1 MIMNNE
7 IDLKIAT
14 LNLNG
19 ETFWSINRRPRLPQD
34 LFNIKEIKEA
44 LVDKIKDGLENILNN
59 DTNDTYD
66 IIAIQEL
73 VYISDYYNDIK
84 DVIEE
89 NGYQLI
95 IPKELKN
102 THFTV
107 GFIVKN
113 DIKAVIEGKGY
124 QLIIPKKLKNTHFTV
139 GLIVKKG
146 IKPKN
151 TPIENNVLLNEIPK
165 NKIIRCKF
173 TKNRTSY
180 EILNVH
186 LTKHTDDIKN
196 ALLDFLS
203 SNNNDNNNVIRIL
216 LGDFNAYN
224 DEQKDKEV
232 QPCNNAKFINDLMKN
247 DFRKNYESTNKNYT
261 FWATGWKKLDHIFIS
276 GKNIDVKEIDVE
288 ETVNNNVNFYPI
300 ENALNNNKGFTDH
313 SMLTAIIRDN
323 KPK

>member
-1 MIMNNE
+1 MNNE
-7 IDLKIAT
+7 IDFKEINLKIAT

-34 LFNIKEIKEA
+34 LFNIKKIKE
-44 LVDKIKDGLENILNN
+44 
-59 DTNDTYD
+59 
-66 IIAIQEL
+66 
-73 VYISDYYNDIK
+73 
-84 DVIEE
+84 VIEGK
-89 NGYQLI
+89 GYQLI
-95 IPKELKN
+95 IPESLGKN

-107 GFIVKN
+107 GFIVK
-113 DIKAVIEGKGY
+113 
-124 QLIIPKKLKNTHFTV
+124 
-139 GLIVKKG
+139 KG
-146 IKPKN
+146 IDIDN
-151 TPIENNVLLNEIPK
+151 ISIENITIENNVLLNEIPM
-165 NKIIRCKF
+165 NKIICCKF
-173 TKNRTSY
+173 TKNGISY

-186 LTKHTDDIKN
+186 LTKHTEDIKN

-224 DEQKDKEV
+224 DEQKDDKV
-232 QPCNNAKFINDLMKN
+232 QNCNNADFINDLMEK

-261 FWATGWKKLDHIFIS
+261 FWASEEWKKLDHIFIS

>member
-1 MIMNNE
+1 MNKE

-34 LFNIKEIKEA
+34 LFNIKEIKQA
-44 LVDKIKDGLENILNN
+44 LVDKIKDGLKNILN
-59 DTNDTYD
+59 NDTYD

-73 VYISDYYNDIK
+73 VYISDYYEAIK
-84 DVIEE
+84 KVIEE

-95 IPKELKN
+95 IPENLGEN

-107 GFIVKN
+107 GFIFKDDEDE
-113 DIKAVIEGKGY
+113 DIV
-124 QLIIPKKLKNTHFTV
+124 
-139 GLIVKKG
+139 
-146 IKPKN
+146 
-151 TPIENNVLLNEIPK
+151 IENNELNEIPM

-173 TKNRTSY
+173 TKNGISY
-180 EILNVH
+180 VILNVH
-186 LTKHTDDIKN
+186 LTKHTEDIKN
-196 ALLDFLS
+196 GLCYFLS
-203 SNNNDNNNVIRIL
+203 QNNDNNNVIRIL

-224 DEQKDKEV
+224 NKQKDEQKKDKV
-232 QPCNNAKFINDLMKN
+232 QNCNNAHFINDLMKN

-261 FWATGWKKLDHIFIS
+261 FWASGWKKLDHIFIS

-300 ENALNNNKGFTDH
+300 ENETENAQNNNEGFTDH

>member
-1 MIMNNE
+1 MNNE
-7 IDLKIAT
+7 IDFKEIGLKIAT

-34 LFNIKEIKEA
+34 LFNIEEIKEA
-44 LVDKIKDGLENILNN
+44 LVDKIKKGLENILNN
-59 DTNDTYD
+59 GTYD

-73 VYISDYYNDIK
+73 VYISDYYEAIK
-84 DVIEE
+84 KVIEE

-95 IPKELKN
+95 IPENLGEH

-107 GFIVKN
+107 GFIVK
-113 DIKAVIEGKGY
+113 KGKG
-124 QLIIPKKLKNTHFTV
+124 IDIDNIPIEN
-139 GLIVKKG
+139 I
-146 IKPKN
+146 
-151 TPIENNVLLNEIPK
+151 PIENNVLLNEIPM
-165 NKIIRCKF
+165 NKIICCKY
-173 TKNRTSY
+173 TKNETSY

-224 DEQKDKEV
+224 NEQKDDKA
-232 QPCNNAKFINDLMKN
+232 QNCNNAYFINGLMEK

-261 FWATGWKKLDHIFIS
+261 FCASEWKKLDHIFIS

-313 SMLTAIIRDN
+313 SMLIADIKVN
-323 KPK
+323 KPMQNKNDHLRL

>member
-1 MIMNNE
+1 MNNE

-19 ETFWSINRRPRLPQD
+19 ETFCSINRRPRLPQD

-44 LVDKIKDGLENILNN
+44 LVDKIKKGLKNILNN

-73 VYISDYYNDIK
+73 IYISDYYNDIK

-89 NGYQLI
+89 NGYYQLI
-95 IPKELKN
+95 IPKDLGKN

-107 GFIVKN
+107 GFIVK
-113 DIKAVIEGKGY
+113 
-124 QLIIPKKLKNTHFTV
+124 
-139 GLIVKKG
+139 KG
-146 IKPKN
+146 IDIDN
-151 TPIENNVLLNEIPK
+151 ISIENITIENNVLLNEIPM
-165 NKIIRCKF
+165 NKIICCKF
-173 TKNRTSY
+173 TKNEISY

-186 LTKHTDDIKN
+186 LTKHTEDIKN

-224 DEQKDKEV
+224 NEQKDDKV
-232 QPCNNAKFINDLMKN
+232 QNCNNAYFINDLMKN

-300 ENALNNNKGFTDH
+300 ENAQNNNEGFTDH

>member
-1 MIMNNE
+1 MIMNNK

-44 LVDKIKDGLENILNN
+44 LVKKIIKGLNNILNN
-59 DTNDTYD
+59 GTYD

-73 VYISDYYNDIK
+73 VNIIDYYEAIQKVIK
-84 DVIEE
+84 E
-89 NGYQLI
+89 NGYHLI
-95 IPKELKN
+95 IPEDLVKN

-107 GFIVKN
+107 GFIVKE
-113 DIKAVIEGKGY
+113 DIKIEN
-124 QLIIPKKLKNTHFTV
+124 I
-139 GLIVKKG
+139 
-146 IKPKN
+146 
-151 TPIENNVLLNEIPK
+151 PIENNVLKEISNIPN
-165 NKIIRCKF
+165 NKKIFRKF
-173 TKNRTSY
+173 TKNEISY

-196 ALLDFLS
+196 GLCYFLS
-203 SNNNDNNNVIRIL
+203 QNNDNNNVIRIL

-224 DEQKDKEV
+224 NEQKEDKV
-232 QPCNNAKFINDLMKN
+232 QCCNNAEFINGLMEK
-247 DFRKNYESTNKNYT
+247 DFRENSESTNKNYT
-261 FWATGWKKLDHIFIS
+261 FWASGWKKLDHIFIS

-300 ENALNNNKGFTDH
+300 KNETENTKNNNEGFTDH
-313 SMLTAIIRDN
+313 SMLIADIKGN
-323 KPK
+323 KPTQNKNDHLQL

>member
-1 MIMNNE
+1 MNKE

-34 LFNIKEIKEA
+34 LFNIKEIKQA
-44 LVDKIKDGLENILNN
+44 LVDKIKDGLKNILNN
-59 DTNDTYD
+59 GTYD

-73 VYISDYYNDIK
+73 VYISRYYNDIK
-84 DVIEE
+84 D
-89 NGYQLI
+89 
-95 IPKELKN
+95 
-102 THFTV
+102 
-107 GFIVKN
+107 
-113 DIKAVIEGKGY
+113 VIEGKGY
-124 QLIIPKKLKNTHFTV
+124 QLIIPKDLGKNTHFTV
-139 GLIVKKG
+139 GFIVKKG

-151 TPIENNVLLNEIPK
+151 TPIENNVLLNEIPM

-173 TKNRTSY
+173 TKNGISY

-186 LTKHTDDIKN
+186 LTKHTEDIKN

-203 SNNNDNNNVIRIL
+203 SSNNDNNNVIRIL

-224 DEQKDKEV
+224 NEQKDEKV
-232 QPCNNAKFINDLMKN
+232 QPCNNAEFINDLMEK

-261 FWATGWKKLDHIFIS
+261 FGASEWKKLDHIFIS

-288 ETVNNNVNFYPI
+288 ETVNKKVNFYPI

-313 SMLTAIIRDN
+313 SMLTTIIRDN

>member
-1 MIMNNE
+1 MNNK
-7 IDLKIAT
+7 IGLKIAT

-34 LFNIKEIKEA
+34 LFNIKEIKKA
-44 LVDKIKDGLENILNN
+44 LVKKIKDGLEKILIEG
-59 DTNDTYD
+59 TYD

-73 VYISDYYNDIK
+73 VYISDYYEAIK
-84 DVIEE
+84 
-89 NGYQLI
+89 
-95 IPKELKN
+95 K
-102 THFTV
+102 
-107 GFIVKN
+107 
-113 DIKAVIEGKGY
+113 VIEGKGY

-139 GLIVKKG
+139 GFIVKND
-146 IKPKN
+146 IKN

-173 TKNRTSY
+173 TKNGISY

-224 DEQKDKEV
+224 NEQKDDKV
-232 QPCNNAKFINDLMKN
+232 QNCNNAYFINDLMKN
-247 DFRKNYESTNKNYT
+247 DFRRNYESTNKNYT

-276 GKNIDVKEIDVE
+276 GKNIDVKEIDV
-288 ETVNNNVNFYPI
+288 NFYPI
-300 ENALNNNKGFTDH
+300 ENETENAQNNNEGFTDH
-313 SMLTAIIRDN
+313 SMLIADITVN
-323 KPK
+323 KPMQNKNDHLQL

>member
-1 MIMNNE
+1 MNNE
-7 IDLKIAT
+7 IDFKKIDLKIAT

-34 LFNIKEIKEA
+34 LFNIEKIKKA
-44 LVDKIKDGLENILNN
+44 LVRKIKKGLNNILNN
-59 DTNDTYD
+59 DTNNDTYD

-84 DVIEE
+84 DIIEE

-95 IPKELKN
+95 IPKNLGEH

-107 GFIVKN
+107 GFIVK
-113 DIKAVIEGKGY
+113 KG
-124 QLIIPKKLKNTHFTV
+124 
-139 GLIVKKG
+139 KG
-146 IKPKN
+146 IKIDSIS
-151 TPIENNVLLNEIPK
+151 IENNVLLNEIPM
-165 NKIIRCKF
+165 NKIIRCKY
-173 TKNRTSY
+173 TKNEISY

-186 LTKHTDDIKN
+186 LTKHTEDIKN

-224 DEQKDKEV
+224 DEQKDDKV
-232 QPCNNAKFINDLMKN
+232 QNCNNADFINDLMEK

-261 FWATGWKKLDHIFIS
+261 FWASEEWKKLDHIFIS

-300 ENALNNNKGFTDH
+300 ENAQNNNKGFTDH

>member
-34 LFNIKEIKEA
+34 LFNIKEIKKA
-44 LVDKIKDGLENILNN
+44 LVRKIKKGLKNILNN
-59 DTNDTYD
+59 DNYD

-95 IPKELKN
+95 IPEKLKN

-107 GFIVKN
+107 GF
-113 DIKAVIEGKGY
+113 
-124 QLIIPKKLKNTHFTV
+124 
-139 GLIVKKG
+139 IVKKG

-151 TPIENNVLLNEIPK
+151 TPIENNELLNEIPK
-165 NKIIRCKF
+165 NKIICCKF
-173 TKNRTSY
+173 TKNEISY

-186 LTKHTDDIKN
+186 LTKHTEDIKN

-224 DEQKDKEV
+224 NEQKDDKV
-232 QPCNNAKFINDLMKN
+232 QNCNNAYFINDLMKN

-300 ENALNNNKGFTDH
+300 GNETENALNNNKGFTDH
-313 SMLTAIIRDN
+313 SMLIADITVN

>member
-1 MIMNNE
+1 MNNE
-7 IDLKIAT
+7 IDFKEINLKIAT

-34 LFNIKEIKEA
+34 LFNIKEIKKA
-44 LVDKIKDGLENILNN
+44 LVRKIKKGLKNILNN
-59 DTNDTYD
+59 DNYD

-95 IPKELKN
+95 IPEKLKN

-107 GFIVKN
+107 GF
-113 DIKAVIEGKGY
+113 
-124 QLIIPKKLKNTHFTV
+124 
-139 GLIVKKG
+139 IVKKG

-151 TPIENNVLLNEIPK
+151 TPIENNELLNEIPK
-165 NKIIRCKF
+165 NKIICCKF
-173 TKNRTSY
+173 TKNEISY

-186 LTKHTDDIKN
+186 LTKHTEDIKN

-224 DEQKDKEV
+224 NEQKDDKV
-232 QPCNNAKFINDLMKN
+232 QNCNNAYFINDLMKN

-300 ENALNNNKGFTDH
+300 GNETENALNNNKGFTDH
-313 SMLTAIIRDN
+313 SMLIADITVN

>member
-1 MIMNNE
+1 MNNE

-34 LFNIKEIKEA
+34 LFNIKEIKKA
-44 LVDKIKDGLENILNN
+44 LVDKIKDGLENILNYGTKDGLNNILNN
-59 DTNDTYD
+59 DTNNDTYD

-95 IPKELKN
+95 IPKNLGEH

-107 GFIVKN
+107 GFIVK
-113 DIKAVIEGKGY
+113 KG
-124 QLIIPKKLKNTHFTV
+124 
-139 GLIVKKG
+139 KG
-146 IKPKN
+146 IKIDSIS
-151 TPIENNVLLNEIPK
+151 IENNVLLNEIPM
-165 NKIIRCKF
+165 NKIIRCKY
-173 TKNRTSY
+173 TKNEISY

-186 LTKHTDDIKN
+186 LTKHTEDIKN

-224 DEQKDKEV
+224 DEQKDDKV
-232 QPCNNAKFINDLMKN
+232 QNCNNADFINDLMEK

-261 FWATGWKKLDHIFIS
+261 FWASEEWKKLDHIFIS

-300 ENALNNNKGFTDH
+300 ENAQNNNEGFTDH

>member
-1 MIMNNE
+1 MNKE

-34 LFNIKEIKEA
+34 LFNIKEIKQA
-44 LVDKIKDGLENILNN
+44 LVDKIKDGLKNILN
-59 DTNDTYD
+59 NDTYD

-73 VYISDYYNDIK
+73 VYISDYYEAIK
-84 DVIEE
+84 KVIEE

-95 IPKELKN
+95 IPENLGEN

-107 GFIVKN
+107 GFIFKDDEDE
-113 DIKAVIEGKGY
+113 DIV
-124 QLIIPKKLKNTHFTV
+124 
-139 GLIVKKG
+139 
-146 IKPKN
+146 
-151 TPIENNVLLNEIPK
+151 IENNELNEIPM

-173 TKNRTSY
+173 TKNGISY

-186 LTKHTDDIKN
+186 LTKHTEDIKN
-196 ALLDFLS
+196 GLCYFLS
-203 SNNNDNNNVIRIL
+203 QNNDNNNVIRIL

-224 DEQKDKEV
+224 NKQKDEQKKDKV
-232 QPCNNAKFINDLMKN
+232 QNCNNAHFINDLMKN

-261 FWATGWKKLDHIFIS
+261 FWASGWKKLDHIFIS

-300 ENALNNNKGFTDH
+300 ENETENTQNNNEGFTDH
-313 SMLTAIIRDN
+313 SMLIADIKSR
-323 KPK
+323 